1 MSKKVVKVLL
11 SMTFPN
17 NESGAAQAVY
27 SEFHNIFN
35 EMKLKNNYGKIMIKG
50 GIKYQVN
57 TVRDAEQIVDDVR
70 LLADKLDTAC
80 SLLVEIITRL
90 DEGVRVDTGP
100 F

>member
-57 TVRDAEQIVDDVR
+57 TVRDAEQAVSSLSANNLTSSTI
-70 LLADKLDTAC
+70 C
-80 SLLVEIITRL
+80 SASRTVLTWYFMPPLIIIF
-90 DEGVRVDTGP
+90 P
-100 F
+100 